1 PGPRPRPSPSRRW
14 PGTRPGSSGAS
25 SSPSTGRRPTSTTGT
40 SSASA
45 AAEPRGRR
53 RPARPAVAPPRAAL
67 HYVGVAPG
75 EGSSTRRT
83 APPAVGATLIA
94 ASIVVLVI
102 GLSWLNRGGDG
113 RERLAVPVVG
123 GVTPPTEPD
132 GDVVDIPPSQPA
144 VPVSFGQDG
153 RIVRPEPDR
162 ARIVDEEGNEVIVA
176 LPPGTTVDTVTG
188 RIVPR
193 SPRRRDDDLAD
204 PGHLDVDRR
213 RQQLDPPD
221 RRRHDDVDDERHV
234 DRAARLVVHDRA
246 ADDHRAADDDRA
258 RAPALHGRR
267 HHRPL
272 TAPPPG
278 CRAQAVRRP
287 PERRI

>member
-1 PGPRPRPSPSRRW
+1 
-14 PGTRPGSSGAS
+14 
-25 SSPSTGRRPTSTTGT
+25 
-40 SSASA
+40 
-45 AAEPRGRR
+45 
-53 RPARPAVAPPRAAL
+53 
-67 HYVGVAPG
+67 
-75 EGSSTRRT
+75 
-83 APPAVGATLIA
+83 VGATLIA

-193 SPRRRDDDLAD
+193 SPDGGTTTSPTRGTSTSTGGGSSSTRPTDGDTTTSTTRDTTY
-204 PGHLDVDRR
+204 
-213 RQQLDPPD
+213 
-221 RRRHDDVDDERHV
+221 
-234 DRAARLVVHDRA
+234 RAARLVVHDRA

-287 PERRI
+287 PERRIARFCSMKSTST

>member
-1 PGPRPRPSPSRRW
+1 M
-14 PGTRPGSSGAS
+14 
-25 SSPSTGRRPTSTTGT
+25 
-40 SSASA
+40 
-45 AAEPRGRR
+45 
-53 RPARPAVAPPRAAL
+53 
-67 HYVGVAPG
+67 
-75 EGSSTRRT
+75 T
-83 APPAVGATLIA
+83 APLFLLETLADPLPAVGATLIA

-102 GLSWLNRGGDG
+102 GLSWLNRGDG

-193 SPRRRDDDLAD
+193 SPDGGTTTSPTSPSGPSRSWVRC
-204 PGHLDVDRR
+204 
-213 RQQLDPPD
+213 
-221 RRRHDDVDDERHV
+221 
-234 DRAARLVVHDRA
+234 AAS
-246 ADDHRAADDDRA
+246 
-258 RAPALHGRR
+258 
-267 HHRPL
+267 
-272 TAPPPG
+272 T
-278 CRAQAVRRP
+278 
-287 PERRI
+287 